1 MSSIIFV
8 MVASFSF
15 RNAASAALGRRER
28 SWAEA
33 REAEPMANP
42 ATVTTAAAASE
53 VTNSFLLFKIRALES
68 SHLNLIVS
76 PSKLTLAL
84 TMDLKL
90 CAMSIATY
98 LGDPLTPRDI
108 AAESSKNTLS
118 LVIGGSTRPK
128 YSIGSPRFKSIFHPG
143 VAL

>member
-42 ATVTTAAAASE
+42 AAVATAAAKRE
-53 VTNSFLLFKIRALES
+53 VTNSLLLFKIRAFES
-68 SHLNLIVS
+68 SHLNLIIS
-76 PSKLTLAL
+76 PSKMALTL

-90 CAMSIATY
+90 CVMSIATY
-98 LGDPLTPRDI
+98 LGDLLTPRDI
-108 AAESSKNTLS
+108 AAEHSVLSHGCLSSL
-118 LVIGGSTRPK
+118 
-128 YSIGSPRFKSIFHPG
+128 RFKRI
-143 VAL
+143 